1 MFIEVVVVEFNF
13 VVPFLTLLLGG
24 FIGNRLALGRDK
36 RKEHNEV
43 VLPLKQTVLT
53 YIDELKQSGHL
64 NFNESEI
71 KTLRGIVSERKYNQV
86 KDLYFE
92 FVGLIRKHHHRNIAG
107 YIIYSKEA
115 NIEISRKLKEIN
127 FSLSLK

>member
-1 MFIEVVVVEFNF
+1 MFIEVVVVELNF

-24 FIGNRLALGRDK
+24 VLGNRFALGRDK
-36 RKEHNEV
+36 RKEHNAV
-43 VLPLKQTVLT
+43 VLPLKQKVLA
-53 YIDELKQSGHL
+53 YIDELKKSRHL

-71 KTLRGIVSERKYNQV
+71 RTLRGIVSEREYNQV
-86 KDLYFE
+86 KDLYCE
-92 FVGLIRKHHHRNIAG
+92 FVGLIRKHQHTNKVG

-115 NIEISRKLKEIN
+115 NIEISRKLKEID

>member
-1 MFIEVVVVEFNF
+1 M
-13 VVPFLTLLLGG
+13 LTLSVHVN
-24 FIGNRLALGRDK
+24 FIRMYYK
-36 RKEHNEV
+36 RV
-43 VLPLKQTVLT
+43 SMLTFVLPLKQKVLA

-86 KDLYFE
+86 KDLYCG
-92 FVGLIRKHHHRNIAG
+92 FVGLIRKHQHTNEAG

-115 NIEISRKLKEIN
+115 NIEISRKLKEID